1 MLPGF
6 SIHSCLSPP
15 PILTFSHSSYQPSPF
30 SFLNRLCVH
39 TCCFLLRH
47 SSCSRA
53 LKGLFLLFVQIID
66 QILSEGSS
74 LAILWGN
81 VLSTLIHTLSRH
93 SLSHHYAF
101 CFKPTALSLSEFT
114 VYSMHSSQNISFMRV
129 RICPF
134 CLWQS
139 LCTSPCKL
147 FEFPKYTLFQ
157 PPYATFRDTK
167 DTLIFHLLYKTI
179 MSRNIPNTVMIIY

>member
-66 QILSEGSS
+66 QMPSCQRGLPWPYCEAMCSPLSSTLYLGT
-74 LAILWGN
+74 LYHITMLF
-81 VLSTLIHTLSRH
+81 VLSPQPY
-93 SLSHHYAF
+93 HY
-101 CFKPTALSLSEFT
+101 LNLLFT
-114 VYSMHSSQNISFMRV
+114 
-129 RICPF
+129 
-134 CLWQS
+134 
-139 LCTSPCKL
+139 LCTL
-147 FEFPKYTLFQ
+147 
-157 PPYATFRDTK
+157 
-167 DTLIFHLLYKTI
+167 HKT
-179 MSRNIPNTVMIIY
+179 